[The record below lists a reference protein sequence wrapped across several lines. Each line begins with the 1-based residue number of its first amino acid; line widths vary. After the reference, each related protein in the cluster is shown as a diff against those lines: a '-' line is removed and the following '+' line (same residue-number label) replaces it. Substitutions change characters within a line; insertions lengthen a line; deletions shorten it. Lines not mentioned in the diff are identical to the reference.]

1 VEQNSMNVSSAATS
15 TWATKKA
22 DNSVVEK
29 VGDRSVTNIDKTT
42 ILVAAAGVLRL
53 NGSKLRDEEKSKSGT
68 RMFKMDLGLS
78 PVAAVIGKTRAV
90 LTMRIV
96 ESVVVR
102 LTTRTRACD
111 W

>member
-1 VEQNSMNVSSAATS
+1 
-15 TWATKKA
+15 
-22 DNSVVEK
+22 
-29 VGDRSVTNIDKTT
+29 
-42 ILVAAAGVLRL
+42 
-53 NGSKLRDEEKSKSGT
+53 
-68 RMFKMDLGLS
+68 MFKMDLGLS